1 MCVCPLA
8 AKDALLCRLLKR
20 DSCLIRQAS
29 RSTGLRTVAIWSSPN
44 ALESVAFMCMC
55 VCRCDC
61 VFLCQREI
69 EIERNSG
76 GKRKGERGGWL
87 WWLEATAQLSVP
99 ICSHLLS
106 ASLSLSL
113 SLFPAVCFLLG
124 LSLVRSLS
132 LSLRCF
138 HSRSDPR
145 LARGNARLD
154 DFTTSTSTA
163 VVLD

>member
-20 DSCLIRQAS
+20 DSCLICQAS

-76 GKRKGERGGWL
+76 GKRKGERGGGL
-87 WWLEATAQLSVP
+87 WWLEATAQLSQLSVP

-106 ASLSLSL
+106 APLSL
-113 SLFPAVCFLLG
+113 SLFFPLYVSFLASL
-124 LSLVRSLS
+124 LSALS
-132 LSLRCF
+132 LSVSPLLPQSVRPSLGSGQCA
-138 HSRSDPR
+138 PR
-145 LARGNARLD
+145 
-154 DFTTSTSTA
+154 
-163 VVLD
+163 

>member
-20 DSCLIRQAS
+20 DSCLICQAS

-61 VFLCQREI
+61 VFLCQRKI

-76 GKRKGERGGWL
+76 GREKERGEGGCGGWKQL
-87 WWLEATAQLSVP
+87 RNCLNCLSLSVH
-99 ICSHLLS
+99 ISSLH
-106 ASLSLSL
+106 LSLSL
-113 SLFPAVCFLLG
+113 SFSRCMFPSWP
-124 LSLVRSLS
+124 LSCPLS
-132 LSLRCF
+132 LSLCL
-138 HSRSDPR
+138 SAASTVGPT
-145 LARGNARLD
+145 LAWLGAMRA
-154 DFTTSTSTA
+154 
-163 VVLD
+163 